1 MMRNTAIVKMISI
14 AFLNLNL
21 IFSSI
26 HQRQLEKE
34 RPLFQLGNKD
44 NVWCYSN
51 AGFNFVMANP
61 IYNFIKRS
69 TTTSALVSTARE
81 LAVSKPKEV
90 NN

>member
-1 MMRNTAIVKMISI
+1 MQLVMMRNTAIVKMISI

-51 AGFNFVMANP
+51 AGFNFFMADP
-61 IYNFIKRS
+61 IFKRS
-69 TTTSALVSTARE
+69 TTASALVSTARK
-81 LAVSKPKEV
+81 LAVSKPR
-90 NN
+90 